1 MYLELGVVPVKSVM
15 MEKRLKFLR
24 YILNESMTSMIRRVY
39 DVQKLDSRKEDFCG
53 LVRKDLEDLKIDLS
67 DEEIK
72 KIYKATVEKICT
84 HKN

>member
-1 MYLELGVVPVKSVM
+1 MYLELG
-15 MEKRLKFLR
+15 
-24 YILNESMTSMIRRVY
+24 VY

-84 HKN
+84 YKNSKCSF